1 MAKPIPLEHAMAEPW
16 FQYLLTL
23 QPPVHA
29 PLRGLKAP
37 RRSLL
42 EASVEVAESR
52 RVYYDSVARQTAR
65 IAEFERMT
73 GEGGDRV

>member
-1 MAKPIPLEHAMAEPW
+1 MAKPIPPKHAMAEPW

-23 QPPVHA
+23 QQPPHA
-29 PLRGLKAP
+29 RFRLLGAP
-37 RRSLL
+37 CRSLL